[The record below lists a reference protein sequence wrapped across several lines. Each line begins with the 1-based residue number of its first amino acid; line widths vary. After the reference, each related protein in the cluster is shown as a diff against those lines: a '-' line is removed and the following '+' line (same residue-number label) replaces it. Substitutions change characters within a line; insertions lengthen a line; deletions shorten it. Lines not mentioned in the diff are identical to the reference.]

1 MRFALDVCQLL
12 KPLPWDE
19 PGTTVK
25 RQLAR
30 AATGTAFNYRAACR
44 GRSHDEFT
52 AKIGIVAEEADES
65 QGWLEFINE
74 ARPIASS
81 ELDPLVQQSTEL
93 SAIFRLCG
101 DRPFQT

>member
-1 MRFALDVCQLL
+1 M
-12 KPLPWDE
+12 
-19 PGTTVK
+19 K

-65 QGWLEFINE
+65 QGWLEFIQE

-93 SAIFRLCG
+93 SATFSASVGTARSKHRHKGNELPG
-101 DRPFQT
+101 KQRPN